1 MKASGHGQRRV
12 VFQFITYL
20 IIYTPPLYTGRIGD
34 GWRWRGGGYIQMSR
48 ILVDKDL
55 CLLLVDK
62 HSQYLTIKIQEVRG
76 GGKGLQEVWG
86 FRRYGEGVEGMGLQ
100 EVGRGVEGI

>member
-1 MKASGHGQRRV
+1 MEVEG
-12 VFQFITYL
+12 
-20 IIYTPPLYTGRIGD
+20 
-34 GWRWRGGGYIQMSR
+34 GGGYIQRSR

-100 EVGRGVEGI
+100 EVGRGVEGMGLQEVKGGYLSIYLSIYFSNYLSI